1 MTECKNTMS
10 ECEKYYLQTD
20 TDIEIILAD
29 ASFLLDKTQ
38 RWKSK
43 DLILSWDSDHLEQYI
58 YSAYSP
64 HIENLQDAKH
74 IMKRTMS
81 LMLLYNGSQYITG
94 LNLNYKVRA
103 KSIYGKG
110 FSENLWASE
119 IEEYPFDHNEEFYD
133 KSCFTYTNTSLDNV
147 IYDLTKI
154 DSTIRTLLFLAGLIS
169 HPNGF
174 EDSILSWGTLYKI
187 YDTVSYGCKEA
198 DIDINTLIP
207 KSKINAFTAACN
219 NMSILGLNSRHG
231 LKSYGSP
238 PKNVIS
244 DLEEAVFT
252 VLCLSKNFLIEYIL
266 KAHKITYKGEKC
278 NVEDYGARV
287 FSHFSEADR
296 EELRKADWSEFL

>member
-1 MTECKNTMS
+1 MS
-10 ECEKYYLQTD
+10 
-20 TDIEIILAD
+20 I
-29 ASFLLDKTQ
+29 
-38 RWKSK
+38 
-43 DLILSWDSDHLEQYI
+43 EQYI

-64 HIENLQDAKH
+64 HIENLTDAKH

-119 IEEYPFDHNEEFYD
+119 IEEYPFCHNPDFYD
-133 KSCFTYTNTSLDNV
+133 KSCFQYTNTSLDNV
-147 IYDLTKI
+147 VYNLTKI

-169 HPNGF
+169 NPNGF

-187 YDTVSYGCKEA
+187 YDTVNYGCKQEG
-198 DIDINTLIP
+198 ININTLIP

-231 LKSYGSP
+231 LTSYGTP

-244 DLEEAVFT
+244 NLEEAVFV

-266 KAHKITYKGEKC
+266 KAHKITYNGKKC
-278 NVEDYGARV
+278 NVENYGARV
-287 FSHFSEADR
+287 FSHYSEADY
-296 EELRKADWSEFL
+296 EEFRRTDFSNILEKYIGEK